1 MPIFFTLMVITYTMI
16 MHVIF
21 KDGLIIGNVANQYY
35 SYLSF
40 SSLLILMQIV
50 ILIKYIKSI
59 QNKESTQ
66 LNTVLYTITFLNIIV
81 LGIMNIILRFFS
93 TDG

>member
-1 MPIFFTLMVITYTMI
+1 
-16 MHVIF
+16 
-21 KDGLIIGNVANQYY
+21 
-35 SYLSF
+35 
-40 SSLLILMQIV
+40 MQIV